1 MGTALV
7 LFYVSRSPSPAAA
20 PAEAESATL
29 DQLVTYPLPTPLNPA
44 LASRRDSALAARERA
59 RRSGAIKNNVPS
71 LTLAETVLQN
81 AERAL
86 RTGDLAHAATGYVGV
101 IPLYAKAQDEAAT
114 LRRDAEQALARATP
128 VVSALGST
136 RPEAGRAAASLG
148 RAESLYRAMEYV
160 VARLAALDAEQ
171 VGVAAGVAPPSPQ
184 PAATRAAIG
193 VLLQDL
199 ERAVSSERVGNLRV
213 LMPTMA
219 GKDVTGWE
227 AFFRRYTRLTAR
239 YTIER
244 LGTRGDTAYAAVR
257 TQYTYVPAGGG
268 AQRETRVHQTIQC
281 VKTANGWRIGNIRDA
296 P

>member
-1 MGTALV
+1 
-7 LFYVSRSPSPAAA
+7 
-20 PAEAESATL
+20 
-29 DQLVTYPLPTPLNPA
+29 
-44 LASRRDSALAARERA
+44 
-59 RRSGAIKNNVPS
+59 
-71 LTLAETVLQN
+71 
-81 AERAL
+81 
-86 RTGDLAHAATGYVGV
+86 
-101 IPLYAKAQDEAAT
+101 
-114 LRRDAEQALARATP
+114 
-128 VVSALGST
+128 
-136 RPEAGRAAASLG
+136 
-148 RAESLYRAMEYV
+148 MEYV
-160 VARLAALDAEQ
+160 GAGRAALDAEQ

-257 TQYTYVPAGGG
+257 TPYTYGPPGRAS
-268 AQRETRVHQTIQC
+268 QRETPEHQTILSL
-281 VKTANGWRIGNIRDA
+281 
-296 P
+296 